1 MSKRIMWGF
10 LTIVLGVLFLFDL
23 AIPDPFPL
31 VDEIG
36 AGILT
41 ALSGV
46 KTLQEF
52 WKAAQNRVKPEDK
65 PAESEEVIK

>member
-23 AIPDPFPL
+23 AIPDPLPL

-36 AGILT
+36 AGVLT
-41 ALSGV
+41 VLSGV

-52 WKAAQNRVKPEDK
+52 WKTARKRVKPEDK
-65 PAESEEVIK
+65 PAETE

>member
-1 MSKRIMWGF
+1 MSKRILWGL
-10 LTIVLGVLFLFDL
+10 LTIVLGIVFLFDL
-23 AIPDPFPL
+23 AFPDPIPL

-41 ALSGV
+41 VLSGV

-52 WKAAQNRVKPEDK
+52 WSAAKATGKPGDR
-65 PAESEEVIK
+65 PQAE